1 MLAEPEILNRL
12 LKEIREI
19 IGDRILFV
27 KFQAEIEW
35 KEARELVKIMIHH
48 KVDAITVANLVKKRE
63 NPAFD
68 RGEIEEINR
77 RGWKGNFSGKPVEQ
91 FSNDLISNIY
101 HEFGDQ
107 IKIIGVGGIFSA
119 EDAYEKIKRG
129 ASLVQLIT
137 GMIFKGPHLIGN
149 INKELVKLLEAD
161 GYEQI
166 QDAVGV
172 YHRGGENTP
181 QKQKAY

>member
-1 MLAEPEILNRL
+1 MLAEPEILNQL
-12 LKEIREI
+12 LEGIREV

-48 KVDAITVANLVKKRE
+48 EVDAITVANLVKKRE

-68 RGEIEEINR
+68 KGEIEEINR
-77 RGWKGNFSGKPVEQ
+77 QGWKGNFSGKPVEK

-101 HEFGDQ
+101 REFGDQ

-137 GMIFKGPHLIGN
+137 GMIFKGPQLIGE
-149 INKELVKLLEAD
+149 INRGLVRLLKED
-161 GYEQI
+161 GYTHISE
-166 QDAVGV
+166 AVGE
-172 YHRGGENTP
+172 YHREGGNVI
-181 QKQKAY
+181 QGR